1 MIEIREN
8 MTPIVRANQEEPMK
22 KFWQDFKQFISR
34 GNVMDMAVGV
44 IVGGAFGKIVTSL
57 VSDIIMPLIGLATGG
72 KTITDLCIVL
82 NGVDLYL
89 ADGTKN
95 PAALTW
101 NYGSFLQTIID
112 FLIIALCVFMM
123 LRILMRAKKAM
134 EEAKEGFKEGLKG
147 KEEAAE
153 AAPEA
158 QADAVA
164 APEAAHAP
172 APAPDKDDQ
181 MIALLTE
188 IKDSLKARQSAEDSS
203 AQE

>member
-1 MIEIREN
+1 
-8 MTPIVRANQEEPMK
+8 MK
-22 KFWQDFKQFISR
+22 NFWKDFKAFISR

-57 VSDIIMPLIGLATGG
+57 VNDIIMPLIGLATGG
-72 KTITDLCIVL
+72 NTITDLCLVL
-82 NGVDLYL
+82 NGEALYL

-112 FLIIALCVFMM
+112 FLIIAFCVFMM

-134 EEAKEGFKEGLKG
+134 EDAKAEIKDHIEKKDGAAAPA
-147 KEEAAE
+147 EEPAAE
-153 AAPEA
+153 AAAVEA
-158 QADAVA
+158 
-164 APEAAHAP
+164 AP

-181 MIALLTE
+181 MISLLTE
-188 IKDSLKARQSAEDSS
+188 IKDALKAKEGSADP
-203 AQE
+203 QQN

>member
-1 MIEIREN
+1 
-8 MTPIVRANQEEPMK
+8 MK

-72 KTITDLCIVL
+72 NTITDLCVVL

-101 NYGSFLQTIID
+101 NYGNFLQTIID
-112 FLIIALCVFMM
+112 FLIIAFCVFMM

-134 EEAKEGFKEGLKG
+134 EDAAAGFKEGLSKKDG
-147 KEEAAE
+147 EEEAVA
-153 AAPEA
+153 EA
-158 QADAVA
+158 QADVVA
-164 APEAAHAP
+164 APEAVPAP

-181 MIALLTE
+181 MIALLAE
-188 IKDSLKARQSAEDSS
+188 IKDALNAGKAAEDSS
-203 AQE
+203 AQK

>member
-1 MIEIREN
+1 
-8 MTPIVRANQEEPMK
+8 MK

-112 FLIIALCVFMM
+112 FLIIAFCVFMM
-123 LRILMRAKKAM
+123 LRILMRGNKAM
-134 EEAKEGFKEGLKG
+134 EDANDGFKDGFNR
-147 KEEAAE
+147 KEAEAE
-153 AAPEA
+153 AAA
-158 QADAVA
+158 TQADAVA
-164 APEAAHAP
+164 APEAEPAP
-172 APAPDKDDQ
+172 ASAPDKDDQ

-188 IKDSLKARQSAEDSS
+188 IKDSLKARQSAEDPS
-203 AQE
+203 AQD

>member
-1 MIEIREN
+1 
-8 MTPIVRANQEEPMK
+8 MK

-72 KTITDLCIVL
+72 NTITDLCIVL

-101 NYGSFLQTIID
+101 NYGNFLQTIID
-112 FLIIALCVFMM
+112 FLIIAFCVFMM
-123 LRILMRAKKAM
+123 LRVLMRAKKVM
-134 EEAKEGFKEGLKG
+134 EEAKEGFKDGFNR
-147 KEEAAE
+147 KEDEPEAAS
-153 AAPEA
+153 EA

-164 APEAAHAP
+164 APEAAPAP
-172 APAPDKDDQ
+172 EPAPDKDDR
-181 MIALLTE
+181 MIELLTE
-188 IKDSLKARQSAEDSS
+188 IKDSLKAK
-203 AQE
+203 QE